1 MDIKNMY
8 NKMINMTNIFG
19 LFSNDEGLEGLD
31 KEEHSKTLVEFKKS
45 PIYHVGMYKK
55 LISNHVNFNTKVLNF
70 FKSTNQEFDI
80 NDVKEAGEYVVFNRA
95 WSYISNVNIK
105 NKGYI
110 DAIKHY
116 SDDNFHTS
124 LDMGIAHF
132 QKEELYER
140 CALLLKVK
148 KKSIKLLK

>member
-1 MDIKNMY
+1 MNLKNMY
-8 NKMINMTNIFG
+8 NKMIDMSNIFG
-19 LFSNDEGLEGLD
+19 LFSNSDELD
-31 KEEHSKTLVEFKKS
+31 GSDGSEALIGFKET

-55 LISNHVNFNTKVLNF
+55 LIANHINFNTKVLQF
-70 FKSTNQEFDI
+70 FKSTNQDFDMA
-80 NDVKEAGEYVVFNRA
+80 DVKEAGEYVVYNRA

-116 SDDNFHTS
+116 SDDDFHTS
-124 LDMGIAHF
+124 LDMGIAF
-132 QKEELYER
+132 FEKDELYEK
-140 CALLLKVK
+140 CAFLLKIK